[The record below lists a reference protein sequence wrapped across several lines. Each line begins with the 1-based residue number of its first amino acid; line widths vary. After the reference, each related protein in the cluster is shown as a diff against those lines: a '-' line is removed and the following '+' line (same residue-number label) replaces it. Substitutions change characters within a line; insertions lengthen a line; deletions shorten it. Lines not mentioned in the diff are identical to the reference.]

1 MKRLRNSV
9 PYLAPIDVHLLGPKS
24 ASSLLLHNKSDPLT
38 QKKASSSSSK
48 YLALHLRFEID
59 MVAHSLCYFGG
70 GEREQKELDS
80 YRQKHFPSLSNL
92 TKTKKFVLIFFC
104 SF

>member
-1 MKRLRNSV
+1 MKRLRNSSGS
-9 PYLAPIDVHLLGPKS
+9 YLAPLDVHLLGPKS
-24 ASSLLLHNKSDPLT
+24 ASSLILHNKSDPPAR
-38 QKKASSSSSK
+38 KKASSSISSK

-80 YRQKHFPSLSNL
+80 YRQKHFPSLSTL
-92 TKTKKFVLIFFC
+92 TKTKKFVLIFF
-104 SF
+104 